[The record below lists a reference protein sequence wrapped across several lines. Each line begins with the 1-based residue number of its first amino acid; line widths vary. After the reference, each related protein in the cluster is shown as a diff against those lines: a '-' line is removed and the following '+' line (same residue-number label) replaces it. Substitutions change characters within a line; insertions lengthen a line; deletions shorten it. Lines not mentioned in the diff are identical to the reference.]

1 MDFTHIDRKSK
12 KNWAKL
18 IQYLQ
23 VLSAKETRVV
33 HFCTLFS
40 ETGLK
45 LMNIEQSKFNRKKEN
60 E

>member
-12 KNWAKL
+12 KKWAKL

-33 HFCTLFS
+33 HNCTLFS
-40 ETGLK
+40 ETGLMSAATPEEMLTALQK
-45 LMNIEQSKFNRKKEN
+45 G
-60 E
+60 